1 LLIWPLHHS
10 SSSNPLVTCMC
21 IIREHLLFVF
31 LFKYKFEKSCRISSF
46 QRTIVA
52 NVAKFVWQSRTI
64 TKWPEFYNIWRK
76 SKSISFIS
84 PRFKIST
91 SIWICCQRASEP
103 VTCCGSWNP
112 SSSWPGSCSCSDLLP
127 SLGSCSC
134 SWGFSSSCSCSCSS
148 WQDSSSLGSLSETSR
163 IFHLFRHCS
172 SQPYSG
178 CHIAWYHQ
186 VPWQHP
192 GRLSCPPFRQRRSQE
207 AFEQPRHRA
216 LAQFGWMRLQCQ
228 TFNNSDWLVKHK
240 TVS

>member
-1 LLIWPLHHS
+1 
-10 SSSNPLVTCMC
+10 
-21 IIREHLLFVF
+21 LF
-31 LFKYKFEKSCRISSF
+31 LKFKYKLEKI
-46 QRTIVA
+46 RTSVLYSRGPSLPML
-52 NVAKFVWQSRTI
+52 QSLFDKEEPSPSYPNFTI
-64 TKWPEFYNIWRK
+64 WKR
-76 SKSISFIS
+76 SKSIGVIG
-84 PRFKIST
+84 PRFRIST

-103 VTCCGSWNP
+103 ATCCGSWNP

-134 SWGFSSSCSCSCSS
+134 SWGFSSSCSCSCSA